1 MEIVHIIEQWPN
13 GDNQVLEIH
22 AKTIADAKS
31 AYLRRC
37 RLGDV
42 MCRINRIGKYHDVFS
57 YPDEVCTMERLSKR
71 VFVATWELKTGVSA

>member
-22 AKTIADAKS
+22 AKTIADAKF
-31 AYLRRC
+31 AYLRHC

-42 MCRINRIGKYHDVFS
+42 ACRINRVDFNHVIFT
-57 YPDEVCTMERLSKR
+57 YPDEVCTMEYLSEH
-71 VFVATWELKTGVSA
+71 VFMATWELKARVSA